1 MINGQLQS
9 LITETCRHPPGSL
22 KRQQGLTQLY
32 RMIVKSG
39 KLWRENTPYYEEV
52 WQQTWLYFCLNL
64 CEATTGKDKY
74 DSDRSSITTWLNVY
88 LKMRL
93 KDRAIKHQNQKQ
105 QMVSASQPLY
115 DDDTLTFLD
124 TFEAPPDIPPIL
136 QATRKWA
143 ETDPEGELQRLQL
156 RGRKDVTC
164 QLLILRRLPPETTW
178 EDLSAELGLPVST
191 LSSFYQR
198 KCLPQ
203 LRKFGESAGY
213 L

>member
-143 ETDPEGELQRLQL
+143 ETDPEGELQRLQV
-156 RGRKDVTC
+156 RGREDVTC

>member
-1 MINGQLQS
+1 MMNDQLQL
-9 LITETCRHPPGSL
+9 LIAETCRHPPGSL

-32 RMIVKSG
+32 RIIVNSG
-39 KLWRENTPYYEEV
+39 KLWREKTPYYEEV

-64 CEATTGKDKY
+64 CEATTGKEKY

-93 KDRAIKHQNQKQ
+93 KDRAIKQQKQQQ
-105 QMVSASQPLY
+105 QMVSASQALC

-124 TFEAPPDIPPIL
+124 TLEAPPDIPPIL
-136 QATRKWA
+136 QATRQWA
-143 ETDPEGELQRLQL
+143 ETDPEGELQRVHL

-178 EDLSAELGLPVST
+178 EDLSAQLGLPVST

-203 LRKFGESAGY
+203 LRKFGKSAGY